1 MFRRSISVLLV
12 AIALLGLLA
21 GCKKS
26 TTISVE
32 EAQQIVLED
41 LGVLEGQVS
50 MHPHVG
56 EYKGEPC
63 YCIYVTID
71 AKTLEYLID
80 SKTGEILSAKES
92 NHRH

>member
-1 MFRRSISVLLV
+1 MLRRTISLLLIAV
-12 AIALLGLLA
+12 ALLGLLA

-32 EAQQIVLED
+32 EAQQIVLDD
-41 LGVLEGQVS
+41 LGVLAGQVT

-56 EYKGEPC
+56 EFKGEPC

-71 AKTLEYLID
+71 GHTLEYLID
-80 SKTGEILSAKES
+80 SKTGEILSTKES
-92 NHRH
+92 NHQH